1 MISTLDE
8 VRDIVSFHS
17 GISLEKLTAQSAIDQ
32 DIRIAGED
40 VTDLAQTLANRYGD
54 QVWQWPWHR
63 FALLD
68 EGLSL
73 WFPVMLIW
81 QLISWPVRGSFE
93 YPSLYERLELG
104 HIAAVIEKGK
114 WFEP

>member
-1 MISTLDE
+1 MVSTLDE
-8 VRDIVSFHS
+8 VCLIVSFRT
-17 GISLEKLTAQSAIDQ
+17 GIALEKLNAQSAIDQ
-32 DIRIAGED
+32 DIRIAGDD
-40 VTDLAQTLANRYGD
+40 VTEFAEALAKRYGD
-54 QVWQWPWHR
+54 QIWQWPWQR

-81 QLISWPVRGSFE
+81 QLISWPFRGAFQ
-93 YPSLYERLELG
+93 YPSPYERLELG
-104 HIAAVIEKGK
+104 HIAAVIEKGE